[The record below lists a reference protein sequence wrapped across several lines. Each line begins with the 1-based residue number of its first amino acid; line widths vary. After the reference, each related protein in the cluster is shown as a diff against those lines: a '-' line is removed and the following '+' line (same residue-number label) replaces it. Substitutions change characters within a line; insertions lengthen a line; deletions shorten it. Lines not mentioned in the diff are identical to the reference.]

1 VHTYRRSLGCSGS
14 STRGGWSA
22 QRFCRYGLFWERGL
36 LGNYGA
42 NRGAAEANPRGYRYC
57 VGGDASAFI
66 RYIYLPGAWYLLVL
80 FVRLSVEGFW
90 VRDELGEL
98 GEEDLREDAFGVGSS
113 VNP

>member
-1 VHTYRRSLGCSGS
+1 M
-14 STRGGWSA
+14 
-22 QRFCRYGLFWERGL
+22 
-36 LGNYGA
+36 
-42 NRGAAEANPRGYRYC
+42 
-57 VGGDASAFI
+57 
-66 RYIYLPGAWYLLVL
+66 